1 MDELLLSDNAELQG
15 KFLIF
20 SVHDVEYGIDIG
32 NVTEIIGIQ
41 DMTPIPNSPPYVRG
55 ITNIRGTIVPVV
67 DMRLRFGI
75 EEAEYNERTC
85 IVLIS
90 SENMY
95 IGLVVDSVEDVVQ
108 LTPENIL
115 PLPQG
120 SVAENN
126 KYLKAIG
133 KDGENIK
140 QIIDIERI
148 FETDAVAVL

>member
-20 SVHDVEYGIDIG
+20 SVNDVEYGIDIG

-41 DMTPIPNSPPYVRG
+41 YMTPIPNAPRYVRG

-75 EEAEYNERTC
+75 EETEYTERTC

-95 IGLVVDSVEDVVQ
+95 IGIVVDSVEDVVQ
-108 LTPENIL
+108 LAPENIL

-133 KDGENIK
+133 KDGEKIK
-140 QIIDIERI
+140 QLIDIERI
-148 FETDAVAVL
+148 FETDSVAAL

>member
-1 MDELLLSDNAELQG
+1 MDEFLLSDNADLQG

-20 SVHDVEYGIDIG
+20 SVHSVEYGIDIG

-41 DMTPIPNSPPYVRG
+41 YMTPIPNAPPYVRG

-75 EEAEYNERTC
+75 EEAEYSERTC

-90 SENMY
+90 SENMH
-95 IGLVVDSVEDVVQ
+95 IGLIVDSVEDVVQ
-108 LTPENIL
+108 LAPDNIL

-133 KDGENIK
+133 KDGESIK
-140 QIIDIERI
+140 QIIDIEKI
-148 FETDAVAVL
+148 FEAETAAAV